1 MAKQLSQAFTAY
13 QPPRAEI
20 LPRDSSE
27 ELLRLDLARLP
38 ARLDDLTLAKLARLA
53 SSPLPQPAPCP
64 EHTLMEVMTT
74 LQSCLPSQ
82 QRNEISAEVQAEA
95 YSQALSGHS
104 FAAIKHLEG
113 QALRHCDWFP
123 TIAECK
129 RILAGFTGDS
139 HLPNKRASVQRRIM
153 DERQARFDE
162 AMDRLSRGLASQA
175 EIDAMPE
182 RWKSVGETRAYLWR
196 HEDGAYTA
204 RVRREAM
211 A

>member
-13 QPPRAEI
+13 QPPRVEI
-20 LPRDSSE
+20 LHRDSSD

-38 ARLDDLTLAKLARLA
+38 ARLDDLTMAKLARLA
-53 SSPLPQPAPCP
+53 NSPLPQPAPCP

-104 FAAIKHLEG
+104 LAAIKHLEG
-113 QALRHCDWFP
+113 QALRCCDWFP

-129 RILAGFTGDS
+129 RILASFAGDNY
-139 HLPNKRASVQRRIM
+139 LFNKRASVQRRVM

-162 AMDRLSRGLASQA
+162 AMDRLSRGLSSQA
-175 EIDAMPE
+175 EIDALPDQ
-182 RWKSVGETRAYLWR
+182 WKSIGETRSYLWR
-196 HEDGAYTA
+196 HEDGSYTA
-204 RVRREAM
+204 RIRPGVVA
-211 A
+211 